1 MSIKQKIGIIAEYN
15 PFHNG
20 HLYQIEMIKKQF
32 DVDLIVA
39 VISGDYVQRGEIS
52 SIDKWQKTGI
62 ILQNGVDLVVELPLY
77 FSIQNAEV
85 FSSQSV
91 KILEYLEID
100 MQIFGAEE
108 ENIIR
113 LESIVNIQETDNY
126 QLSVKEYIKLG
137 NDYNKA
143 QLLTLNDY
151 ELSDVMKSNN
161 ILGLEYIRARIK
173 NKFNINQEIIK
184 REKVE
189 YNELQ
194 EVENISSATYIRTL
208 MENGEYRKIKKL
220 VPKETYE
227 SVISNFNK
235 MPNKELIFQL
245 FKYKF
250 LTSKKQSI
258 LNIYDM
264 DKDIYNRISK
274 YLINANKSED
284 FFTNIESRN
293 YSKRRMH
300 RVLMNTLL
308 NIENDVLDQF
318 TKAENQYVRILGF
331 NEKGQQHIKK
341 LQRNG
346 KNIFVNWK
354 DIEKSKKGEINK
366 EAIKIEK
373 NGFLIKEILL
383 NKKEQLNPIVIK

>member
-20 HLYQIEMIKKQF
+20 HLYQIEMIKTQF

-284 FFTNIESRN
+284 FFSNIESRN